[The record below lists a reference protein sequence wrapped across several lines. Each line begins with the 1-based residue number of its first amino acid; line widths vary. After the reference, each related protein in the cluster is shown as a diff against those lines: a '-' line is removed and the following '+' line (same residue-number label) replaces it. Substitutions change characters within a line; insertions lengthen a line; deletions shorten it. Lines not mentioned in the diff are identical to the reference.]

1 MSDAWEGFATGF
13 AQGFNT
19 TFTAGLKAKEEEK
32 RDKIRFGAQAWLKKE
47 ERYNAAKQAD
57 KLLMDQAKALTSSES
72 LIPNDA
78 VVDVYNM
85 LKSGRTAKMIIDD
98 VRTAGS
104 SFESLPT
111 PSESSL
117 NTPAPEDEQT
127 TDILGQTP
135 DATAE
140 SGSQVIGE
148 APKEDDPNN
157 PFTQYR
163 AEIQDAVG
171 QTDNPYFD
179 QVLSGYT
186 PEVRTNKYKFTPG
199 ISKTDIVSLDSAL
212 AANLYE
218 SDAFKNADNAGQQ
231 KLILETIQA
240 KKKDPKDDGLPFGTG
255 GVGAAMTVWAM
266 TDDGKAALAN
276 SDAMAIAKQYK
287 EFDDLIN
294 PTESETSGAP
304 KKDFDLE
311 DLEGSFMNIW
321 ERSNEGK
328 AAIESQD
335 FDAIAEA
342 VSAASEQAHTVR
354 ASLNKGYG
362 FKPEDIKDLKDI
374 PGAREKYK
382 DYPVVL
388 AQLATI
394 EEGLLSQKS
403 KENSLSDTPK
413 PHSVYGMVDGNLAF
427 IGTGNMRGGRL
438 YLPDP
443 DNPDQEKAVP
453 VSDAAQM
460 IISSTDNPIDVEKWA
475 ANDIVKKRNTLFG
488 TVDFADTALTYVST
502 LQSNPLARTR
512 VARITSGASELLEEL
527 KAIREIATV
536 LNPDGEEVIDR
547 AKLIQEI
554 EGNAGLSN
562 FSAGVRSVMAQ
573 ETALIFDIARAE
585 GNSGTAL
592 SNKDYENYFRSIF
605 NSTNPK
611 VIEENIVR
619 KVGQSMKAS
628 MAGARSIA
636 QSPGMQ
642 YAMSGTGGRWWDNP
656 KETALANRTQPLVN
670 FVNSALDAVDTI
682 QESSSYRMSPQQ
694 KLTAYTNG
702 EEITVDEDMVKA
714 FPQLAP
720 HLGKKLKA
728 PEK

>member
-13 AQGFNT
+13 AQGFST
-19 TFTAGLKAKEEEK
+19 TFSAVRQAKEEEK
-32 RDKIRFGAQAWLKKE
+32 RDKIRFGAQAFLRQE
-47 ERYNAAKQAD
+47 ERYASRKSAD
-57 KLLMDQAKALTSSES
+57 QELLNQAKALVASES
-72 LIPNDA
+72 TIPKDA
-78 VVDVYNM
+78 VFDIYNM
-85 LKSGRTAKMIIDD
+85 LKAKKTTTQIIAD
-98 VRTAGS
+98 VRASGAKFDS
-104 SFESLPT
+104 IPKPEESTL
-111 PSESSL
+111 SA
-117 NTPAPEDEQT
+117 PAPEDGQT

-140 SGSQVIGE
+140 SGSQVMGGQS
-148 APKEDDPNN
+148 KEDDPNN

-171 QTDNPYFD
+171 LSDNPYFD

-199 ISKTDIVSLDSAL
+199 ISKTDIVSLDNAL

-240 KKKDPKDDGLPFGTG
+240 KKKDPQDDGLPFGTG

-266 TDDGKAALAN
+266 TDAGKAALAN

-287 EFDDLIN
+287 EFDELIN

-321 ERSNEGK
+321 ERSTEGK

-388 AQLATI
+388 TQLATI

-413 PHSVYGMVDGNLAF
+413 PHSVYGMVDGKLAF

-438 YLPDP
+438 FLPDP

-453 VSDAAQM
+453 VNDAAQM
-460 IISSTDNPIDVEKWA
+460 MISSTDNPIDVEKWA

-488 TVDFADTALTYVST
+488 TVDFADTALTYVAT

-547 AKLIQEI
+547 ARLIQEI

-573 ETALIFDIARAE
+573 ETALIFDIARSE

-611 VIEENIVR
+611 VIEENITR

-628 MAGARSIA
+628 MANARSIA

-642 YAMSGTGGRWWDNP
+642 YAMTGTGGRWWDNP

-670 FVNSALDAVDTI
+670 FVNSALDSVDTI
-682 QESSSYRMSPQQ
+682 QESSSYRMTAQQ

-702 EEITVDEDMVKA
+702 EEITVDEDMVEA